1 MTVMVRSHS
10 QISRILRE
18 ERGMS
23 MTRYIQCFA
32 IAAVLAV
39 SSVALADTVVEGF
52 QDNSHNWQNVSPAGQ
67 TQSCTSGTITI
78 GTAHVTEGAMS
89 ATFFQTW
96 TNPGVD
102 AGGNS
107 YVSGGPTTFW
117 SIRWNVGAPSGY
129 VSIPNTAV
137 LLADVFNNTPD
148 AIQVMLI
155 VRDNSGS
162 GGLEGGPL
170 VSIPGNSAGTYS
182 WDMAAVAPKGLYGSG
197 NGTLD
202 GTASQLRGLVFYTA
216 TQPTQ
221 LDVTYD
227 VDNIRIQTA
236 QTDLTAPAAPVIY
249 SLAQGASP
257 GQMIVRWKANTE
269 PDLAGYRIY
278 LGTDN
283 NFGKAIT
290 NRMAWP
296 STPWADI
303 PAPATQT
310 TVVNVPTTGPVYIKL
325 TAYDNATPNH
335 NESFANTALTAS
347 LRADGTA
354 PPDTIVLD
362 LDRYAIGT
370 TNYGANVYDM
380 MGVYYAQALNMMA
393 APRNFVSISASATS
407 EGAVTLSP
415 GAGKIVYWCNGLDG
429 GIDGESLAP
438 NNVTAL
444 SNYVTAGG
452 KLFISGPLLAADL
465 KKTTRGDQPA
475 AQNFLLNK
483 MKTDVGTANVN
494 SNAVVV
500 GSGLFT
506 GAGNFTTGPNQFDY
520 AAYAMTGNASL
531 APQFGAAGTL
541 DYNPTASPN
550 FGCVYYGN
558 QVMSFG
564 FGFESIADQA
574 GFAASAT
581 KRAAVMQEIANYLS
595 TTPGTTP
602 TAAQDWQL
610 FN

>member
-1 MTVMVRSHS
+1 
-10 QISRILRE
+10 
-18 ERGMS
+18 
-23 MTRYIQCFA
+23 MTRCIQYLA
-32 IAAVLAV
+32 VATVLAV
-39 SSVALADTVVEGF
+39 SSAAFADTVVEGF
-52 QDNSHNWQNVSPAGQ
+52 QNNSHTWQNVSPSNQ
-67 TQSCTSGTITI
+67 TLSCTSGTITI
-78 GTAHVTEGAMS
+78 GTAHVTEGTNS

-96 TNPGVD
+96 TNPGQD
-102 AGGNS
+102 GGGNA
-107 YVSGGPTTFW
+107 YVSGGPTTYW
-117 SIRWNVGAPSGY
+117 AIRWNVGAPTGY
-129 VSIPNTAV
+129 VSIPNNAV
-137 LLADVFNNTPD
+137 LLADVYNNSPD
-148 AIQVMLI
+148 AIQVMI
-155 VRDNSGS
+155 MVKDNSGS

-170 VSIPGNSAGTYS
+170 VSIPGHSAGTYS

-202 GTASQLRGLVFYTA
+202 GTASQLRGLAFYTA

-236 QTDLTAPAAPVIY
+236 QSDLTAPAAPVIY

-257 GQMIVRWKANTE
+257 GQLIVRWKANTE

-283 NFGKAIT
+283 NFGKAIG

-296 STPWADI
+296 NSPVADVA
-303 PAPATQT
+303 APASQT
-310 TVVNVPTTGPVYIKL
+310 TLNNVPTTGPVYIKL

-335 NESFANTALTAS
+335 NESFANTALPAS
-347 LRADGTA
+347 LRADGVA
-354 PPDTIVLD
+354 PSDTIVLD
-362 LDRYAIGT
+362 LDRYALGS

-380 MGVYYAQALNMMA
+380 MGVYYAQALSQMPSA
-393 APRNFVSISASATS
+393 RNFVGLSASATS

-429 GIDGESLAP
+429 GTDGESLAP

-465 KKTTRGDQPA
+465 KKSTRGDQPA

-483 MKTDVGTANVN
+483 LKADVGNANVN
-494 SNAVVV
+494 SNAVVA
-500 GSGLFT
+500 GSGLL
-506 GAGNFTTGPNQFDY
+506 AAVGNFTTGPNQFDY

-531 APQFGAAGTL
+531 APQLGAAGTL
-541 DYNPTASPN
+541 DYNPSASPN

-564 FGFESIADQA
+564 FGFESVADQTS
-574 GFAASAT
+574 FAASAT
-581 KRAAVMQEIANYLS
+581 KRAAVMQVISDYLS
-595 TTPGTTP
+595 ATPGTTP